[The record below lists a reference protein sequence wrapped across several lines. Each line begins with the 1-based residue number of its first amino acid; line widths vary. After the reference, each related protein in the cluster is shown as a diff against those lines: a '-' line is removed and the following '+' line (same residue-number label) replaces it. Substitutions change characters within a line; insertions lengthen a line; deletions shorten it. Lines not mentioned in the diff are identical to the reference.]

1 MTFERRSAGSAI
13 AMLCAG
19 SVSGTGKM
27 PTPRLTA
34 KLIVAGGIPESAITH
49 AMKHLILLAAAAIF
63 VIAAPASRGN
73 TLTVAAASDLKFALE
88 DCLRAFRKDNPD
100 TEVKVSYGSSGN
112 FCAQIANGAP
122 FDLFLAADKKYPE
135 NLIAG
140 GQAVADSLFSY
151 AVGQLVVWVP
161 KSSPIDVES
170 LGIAALNDPAAKKV
184 AIANPEH
191 APYGQAAV
199 ASMKSLGVYD
209 AVKPRLVL
217 GDNIAQTAQF
227 VESGAADIGIIAL
240 SLAVAPVMA
249 DKGRYWEVPLA
260 AFPRLEQ
267 AGVITTRA
275 ANPAAARALAD
286 FLKSESGKAVLKS
299 FGFMMPEAD

>member
-1 MTFERRSAGSAI
+1 MKRI
-13 AMLCAG
+13 
-19 SVSGTGKM
+19 
-27 PTPRLTA
+27 TA
-34 KLIVAGGIPESAITH
+34 F
-49 AMKHLILLAAAAIF
+49 LAAAF
-63 VIAAPASRGN
+63 VMAAAPSTRGE

-88 DCLRAFRKDNPD
+88 DCLKAFRKENPD
-100 TEVKVSYGSSGN
+100 TDVKVSYGSSGN

-135 NLIAG
+135 SLIAG

-151 AVGQLVVWVP
+151 AVGRLVVWVP
-161 KSSPIDVES
+161 KSSPIDVAS
-170 LGIAALNDPAAKKV
+170 LGIASLSDPAAKKV

-199 ASMKSLGVYD
+199 AAMKSLGVYD
-209 AVKPRLVL
+209 DVRPRLVL

-249 DKGRYWEVPLA
+249 DKGRYWEAPLT
-260 AFPRLEQ
+260 AFPKLEQ
-267 AGVITTRA
+267 AGVITARA
-275 ANPAAARALAD
+275 ANPAAARKLVD

-299 FGFMMPEAD
+299 FGFAMPEAD